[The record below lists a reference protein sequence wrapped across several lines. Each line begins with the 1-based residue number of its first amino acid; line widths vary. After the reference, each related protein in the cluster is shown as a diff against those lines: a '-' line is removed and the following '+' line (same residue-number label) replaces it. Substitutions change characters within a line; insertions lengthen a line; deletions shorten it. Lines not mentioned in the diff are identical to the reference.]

1 MTRSQANRIEE
12 ILRNQD
18 VRDPRLTLD
27 AIAAILAEN
36 PSIKPEPRPENDEA
50 LSKLLSKIHAEV
62 TKNIEEPEQSE
73 PEASFFAKLMADL
86 LTMQVEGEDDPAEIP
101 HLVPGDVQNEF
112 GDPVATIRIYNTK
125 PRPGKLNVCVA
136 IDCCDTHIEPRHFV
150 ALKEAIKDFSKA
162 KVERMRQEAGQ

>member
-12 ILRNQD
+12 IIRNQD

-36 PSIKPEPRPENDEA
+36 PSIK
-50 LSKLLSKIHAEV
+50 
-62 TKNIEEPEQSE
+62 PEQSE

-125 PRPGKLNVCVA
+125 PRPGKLNACIA
-136 IDCCDTHIEPRHFV
+136 IDCCDAHIEPRHFV
-150 ALKEAIKDFSKA
+150 ALKQAISEFALA
-162 KVERMRQEAGQ
+162 KVERIKQAAGQ